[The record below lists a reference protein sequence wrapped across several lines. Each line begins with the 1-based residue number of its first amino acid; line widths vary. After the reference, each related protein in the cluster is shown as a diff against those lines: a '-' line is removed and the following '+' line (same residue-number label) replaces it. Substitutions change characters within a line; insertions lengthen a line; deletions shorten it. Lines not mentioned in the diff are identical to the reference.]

1 MILNIFYCIFFCL
14 VNFLI
19 YIRLEKSIHFDK
31 EYFVYFFLL
40 CILILHSSFLPSNHL
55 MKNNDFF
62 NLLVFSLCLII
73 LHYGTNFQVSLF
85 KKRIKTINIR
95 DQKLQESLLSVFDF
109 MRQKLIYI
117 MLSTYQIL
125 AVCNENFR

>member
-1 MILNIFYCIFFCL
+1 
-14 VNFLI
+14 
-19 YIRLEKSIHFDK
+19 
-31 EYFVYFFLL
+31 
-40 CILILHSSFLPSNHL
+40 

-85 KKRIKTINIR
+85 KKRIKTVNIR
-95 DQKLQESLLSVFDF
+95 GQKLQESLLSVFDF